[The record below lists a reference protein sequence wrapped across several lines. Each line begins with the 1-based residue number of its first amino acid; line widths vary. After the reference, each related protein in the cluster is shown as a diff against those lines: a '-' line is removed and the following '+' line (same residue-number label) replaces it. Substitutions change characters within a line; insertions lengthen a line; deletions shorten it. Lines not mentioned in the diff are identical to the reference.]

1 MINSLFYEC
10 NFWLFPGLYSRLH
23 YSKAEIIG
31 KKCSLMCILNLHH
44 VLHHLANRPKIERS
58 KKNGSSTRL
67 KGWCFEWRMI
77 VTFKVVQLVDH
88 FIAQERSKQILCVLR
103 FIKLRI
109 CSVGSGSVALNRNV
123 CQFHLAGYL
132 ELEICSRVDGY
143 FPCDISQ
150 P

>member
-1 MINSLFYEC
+1 M
-10 NFWLFPGLYSRLH
+10 
-23 YSKAEIIG
+23 
-31 KKCSLMCILNLHH
+31 
-44 VLHHLANRPKIERS
+44 
-58 KKNGSSTRL
+58 
-67 KGWCFEWRMI
+67 
-77 VTFKVVQLVDH
+77 TFKVVQLVDH

>member
-1 MINSLFYEC
+1 M
-10 NFWLFPGLYSRLH
+10 
-23 YSKAEIIG
+23 
-31 KKCSLMCILNLHH
+31 
-44 VLHHLANRPKIERS
+44 
-58 KKNGSSTRL
+58 
-67 KGWCFEWRMI
+67 
-77 VTFKVVQLVDH
+77 TFKVVQLVDH
-88 FIAQERSKQILCVLR
+88 FIAPERSKQILSVLR

-132 ELEICSRVDGY
+132 ELEIYSRVDGY